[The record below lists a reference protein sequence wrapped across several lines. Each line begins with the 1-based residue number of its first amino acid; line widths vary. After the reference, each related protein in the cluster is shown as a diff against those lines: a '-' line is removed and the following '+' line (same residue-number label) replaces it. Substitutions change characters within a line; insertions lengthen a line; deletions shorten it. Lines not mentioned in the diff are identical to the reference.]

1 MSRPVTV
8 PELAE
13 MLAKVKARATTPTNQ
28 PVVLSDEMRQHFKR
42 LEQGRVDHIQR
53 RDSGYTNATD
63 PFRGTPYG
71 SAS

>member
-1 MSRPVTV
+1 VTAA
-8 PELAE
+8 ELAE
-13 MLAKVKARATTPTNQ
+13 MLAKEKARATTPTNQ
-28 PVVLSDEMRQHFKR
+28 PAVLSPEVRKQLQR
-42 LEQGRVDHIQR
+42 LEQGRVDLIQR